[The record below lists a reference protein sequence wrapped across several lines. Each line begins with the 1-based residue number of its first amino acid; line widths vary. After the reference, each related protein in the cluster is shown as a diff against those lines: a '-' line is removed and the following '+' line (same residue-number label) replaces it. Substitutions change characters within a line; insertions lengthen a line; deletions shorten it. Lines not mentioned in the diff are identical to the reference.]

1 MGGTPKK
8 KSHKRI
14 RDPVATRINQSCS
27 PRGGVRKRQNKTRET
42 NDSRVCVSQWIT
54 LTLKCLHVSPKDR
67 MGMHFDSVS
76 SCQLLGYIIRSEWD
90 WWWRYQ
96 FGKQQGTASQHPVTA
111 RMASS
116 PSSFHRP
123 TIPRFL
129 FSTVVKWMRFK
140 DGTNPTHPA
149 ATRNGSFCYLP
160 VQTYRTDAS
169 WFKYPIRPSLII
181 EKKTS
186 SFSFLLERK
195 GSQQDNIIWQVATKM
210 LCCVRKGNRATPC
223 PSKWVRDA
231 MGRAQNRI

>member
-1 MGGTPKK
+1 MYH
-8 KSHKRI
+8 S
-14 RDPVATRINQSCS
+14 
-27 PRGGVRKRQNKTRET
+27 
-42 NDSRVCVSQWIT
+42 

-76 SCQLLGYIIRSEWD
+76 SCQLLEYIIRSQCD

-140 DGTNPTHPA
+140 NGTNTTHPA
-149 ATRNGSFCYLP
+149 ATRNGPFCYWP

-169 WFKYPIRPSLII
+169 WFKYPIRPSLI

-195 GSQQDNIIWQVATKM
+195 GSQQDNIIWQVATHV
-210 LCCVRKGNRATPC
+210 LCKKRQQSKHPVRVSEWETR
-223 PSKWVRDA
+223 WL
-231 MGRAQNRI
+231 RAQNRI